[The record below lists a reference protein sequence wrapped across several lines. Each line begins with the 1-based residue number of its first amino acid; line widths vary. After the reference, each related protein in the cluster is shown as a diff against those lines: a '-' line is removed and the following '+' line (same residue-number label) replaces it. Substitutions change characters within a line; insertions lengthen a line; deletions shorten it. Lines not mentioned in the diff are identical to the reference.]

1 MALATLS
8 VVLCLP
14 AMAQKDD
21 HAAYHED
28 SYYLEGAVP
37 EVNGKVVFEKNF
49 SIPGMSQQEV
59 YDKALEWAEAHMK
72 GNENANSRVAYTD
85 KSKGQI
91 AATGLEY
98 VVFQSAGLS
107 LDRVKLS
114 YQMLINCANEGCRL
128 EFRQLRYDYPGTDE
142 KFTAEE
148 SISDEYALNK
158 DHTKLI
164 RGWAKFRRK
173 TVDWVDDMNRE
184 LQLALSGVPAANAN
198 SSSSAVRNADEVTV
212 IGAQDAPKAV
222 EAVKAAE
229 TPKAAVETV
238 KPVETAKPT
247 TAEAPV
253 TASAPQGSGF
263 KSITPDALTADMVKV
278 SEGRLVIMVNGN
290 SITANAG
297 GYLSK
302 QGGKTTIS
310 TILTPDQDFSAVA
323 AAQTYV
329 VNYYTSG
336 SEKPSVIM
344 MCRNITTDKPAS
356 GRANIFTGEITS
368 VEISE

>member
-1 MALATLS
+1 MALAALS
-8 VVLCLP
+8 AMLCLP
-14 AMAQKDD
+14 AMAQNDD

-37 EVNGKVVFEKNF
+37 EVDGKVVFEKNF

-59 YDKALEWAEAHMK
+59 YDKALAWAEAHMK
-72 GNENANSRVAYTD
+72 GNGNANSRVAFTD
-85 KSKGQI
+85 KAKGQI

-98 VVFQSAGLS
+98 IVFQSAGLS

-114 YQMLINCANEGCRL
+114 YQMLINCADQECRL
-128 EFRQLRYDYPGTDE
+128 EFRQLRYDYPSTDE

-148 SISDEYALNK
+148 CISDEYALNK
-158 DHTKLI
+158 DHTKLV

-184 LQLALSGVPAANAN
+184 LQLALSGVPAANAGDDR
-198 SSSSAVRNADEVTV
+198 SAVRNAGEVTV
-212 IGAQDAPKAV
+212 IGVQDAPKA
-222 EAVKAAE
+222 
-229 TPKAAVETV
+229 TETV
-238 KPVETAKPT
+238 KPTA
-247 TAEAPV
+247 AEAPA
-253 TASAPQGSGF
+253 TAGTPQGSGF
-263 KSITPDALTADMVKV
+263 RSIDPDALTPDMVKV

-302 QGGKTTIS
+302 QDGRTTIS

-323 AAQTYV
+323 EAQTYV
-329 VNYYTSG
+329 VNYYASG

-344 MCRNITTDKPAS
+344 LCRNVTADKPAS
-356 GRANIFTGEITS
+356 GRANIFTGEVTG

>member
-1 MALATLS
+1 MALAALS
-8 VVLCLP
+8 AVLCLP
-14 AMAQKDD
+14 AMAQKED

-114 YQMLINCANEGCRL
+114 YQMLINCANEECRL
-128 EFRQLRYDYPGTDE
+128 EFRQLRYDYPSTDE

-184 LQLALSGVPAANAN
+184 LQLALSGVPAANTN
-198 SSSSAVRNADEVTV
+198 SSAVRNADEVTV
-212 IGAQDAPKAV
+212 IGAQDTHKAVETTKAV
-222 EAVKAAE
+222 EA
-229 TPKAAVETV
+229 PKATETV
-238 KPVETAKPT
+238 KPTV
-247 TAEAPV
+247 AEAPA

-263 KSITPDALTADMVKV
+263 KSINPDALTADMVKV

-356 GRANIFTGEITS
+356 GRANIFTGEVTS
-368 VEISE
+368 VEIAE